1 MDCRFI
7 IGIFFGGNYQISK
20 ILFVSPNQYHIRFSY
35 GSGEWRNGADP
46 WLHAVVPEP
55 SSHPPRTEGI
65 GMIDVLCCRHTEEAT
80 EIASDAEGR
89 WFSFNVDMNSI
100 LLMERKGMPVHLQ
113 GLPCVECACDL
124 STIIHELED
133 AGEVKGSKPVYVLE
147 KQQVWFQMLS
157 KEYPLIILMLLC
169 SISNSMKRIPID
181 HISVAIIDF
190 KGYPKNIHSPYFWC
204 YVTIPVGQ
212 IGDQPPFP
220 ESRADSSDIRETVGF
235 CPWAPKTRWW
245 REGRQKEEE
254 EE

>member
-1 MDCRFI
+1 MSQPITVRRKLSINGSSELITDGSGEVLYLVSRSRNQYLQFRELLFGSAMDCRFI

-147 KQQVWFQMLS
+147 KQQV
-157 KEYPLIILMLLC
+157 
-169 SISNSMKRIPID
+169 
-181 HISVAIIDF
+181 
-190 KGYPKNIHSPYFWC
+190 
-204 YVTIPVGQ
+204 
-212 IGDQPPFP
+212 
-220 ESRADSSDIRETVGF
+220 
-235 CPWAPKTRWW
+235 
-245 REGRQKEEE
+245 
-254 EE
+254 